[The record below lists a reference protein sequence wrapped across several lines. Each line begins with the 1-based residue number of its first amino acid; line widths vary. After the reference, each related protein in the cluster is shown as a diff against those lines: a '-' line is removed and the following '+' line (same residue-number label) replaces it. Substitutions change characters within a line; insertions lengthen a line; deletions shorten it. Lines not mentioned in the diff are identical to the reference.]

1 MGLTLFVQIHLFL
14 WSGWATQNLEGRTR
28 SLRRR
33 PRIIMFVERALS
45 SVHVCREARG
55 QVAQADARLLAPMYV
70 TPGFV
75 HVPCHKFHPGGRAEG
90 TLDEPTSLLPVHVG
104 VLKGAQCS
112 LLNAYSLSQL
122 MQQ

>member
-1 MGLTLFVQIHLFL
+1 MGAIF
-14 WSGWATQNLEGRTR
+14 
-28 SLRRR
+28 
-33 PRIIMFVERALS
+33 

-55 QVAQADARLLAPMYV
+55 QVAQADARLLAPMDA

-75 HVPCHKFHPGGRAEG
+75 HVPCHKFHPGGRVEA

-104 VLKGAQCS
+104 VWTGAQCS
-112 LLNAYSLSQL
+112 LLNAYSPSQL